1 MTSILGSVA
10 SALLAAIVADPAA
23 PDDGTRQWVFA
34 AEDTL
39 ELPALFRMSEVEI
52 RASRLEIG
60 DIVSRCIESEERL
73 RESISS
79 LVYTQSVR
87 TVLHVGGY
95 GEGARKQMVIE
106 QVDRVFFRKPDEHR
120 TVRLSLD
127 RYVVENGERRP
138 WEDEDEETVEIGW
151 DDLSDLPFYLAD
163 RDEYDFEIASRE
175 IVGERVIYEV
185 RLAPRSDFEIAPSGT
200 IWVDTSTFRILREE
214 FDFGDRVPLPMF
226 VKSVGPFIRERE
238 RIGDTWIWKR
248 FLVRADLKMGWLRF
262 LEKDVPDTVELMVS
276 FRDHR
281 VNEGW
286 GAMGAEPA
294 VAER

>member
-1 MTSILGSVA
+1 MTSILGSGF
-10 SALLAAIVADPAA
+10 ALLAAIVAEPAV
-23 PDDGTRQWVFA
+23 PDSGARPWVFA

-52 RASRLEIG
+52 RATRLEIG
-60 DIVSRCIESEERL
+60 DIVSRCIESEEKL
-73 RESISS
+73 HESISS

-95 GEGARKQMVIE
+95 GAGARKQLVIE
-106 QVDRVFFRKPDEHR
+106 QVDRVFFRKPEERR
-120 TVRLSLD
+120 TVRLSVE
-127 RYVVENGERRP
+127 RYVLENGERRP
-138 WEDEDEETVEIGW
+138 WEEGDEETVEIGLE
-151 DDLSDLPFYLAD
+151 DLGHLPFYLSD
-163 RDEYDFEIASRE
+163 RDEYDFRIASRE

-185 RLAPRSDFEIAPSGT
+185 QLSPRSDFEIAPSGT

-214 FDFGDRVPLPMF
+214 FDFGDRVPMPMF

-238 RIGDTWIWKR
+238 RIGDTWVWKR
-248 FLVRADLKMGWLRF
+248 FLVRAALRMGWLRF
-262 LEKDVPDTVELMVS
+262 LEKDIPDVVELMVS

-286 GAMGAEPA
+286 GAMGETEPA
-294 VAER
+294 VADR